1 MRPSDALPRRS
12 LVARLPEGVRLRNA
26 LRLQP
31 SAPADFDWTP
41 DRVPADFMVERG
53 RAPKRFARIVAQLD
67 IAHLPDWERARA
79 LAGHLVE
86 RAQDEGPIRA
96 DLLTTYRRIRSGY
109 GHCTDFAR
117 VYLAL
122 AHAAG
127 LFARQ
132 WAFTH
137 NGFGGNG
144 HVVVEVYDRQRAKWV
159 FLDVYNN
166 FFAVDEASGE
176 LLSALEFRDSILGL
190 RSSALIHRIGA
201 GRKGFVYHGKLLA
214 YYQRGAA
221 EWHLIWGNAVCSVER
236 NPLVRW
242 GLRVHPALGQGAAW
256 LCHRLPG
263 IRILETPDNRAAV
276 DALERLSRRLRIAG
290 VVLAAAA
297 LCVVI
302 ALALSLAGVW
312 P

>member
-1 MRPSDALPRRS
+1 MRPSDALPRKS
-12 LVARLPEGVRLRNA
+12 FAARLPEGVRLRNA

-31 SAPADFDWTP
+31 SVPADFDWTP
-41 DRVPADFMVERG
+41 DSVPADFMVERG
-53 RAPKRFARIVAQLD
+53 RAPARFERLVAQLGVTR
-67 IAHLPDWERARA
+67 LPDWERARA
-79 LAGHLVE
+79 LACHLVE
-86 RAQDEGPIRA
+86 RAQDKGQIRA
-96 DLLTTYRRIRSGY
+96 DLLTTYRRIRRGY
-109 GHCTDFAR
+109 GHCADFAR

-144 HVVVEVYDRQRAKWV
+144 HTVVEVYDAQRGKWV

-166 FFAVDEASGE
+166 FYAADEMTGE
-176 LLSALEFRDSILGL
+176 PLSALEFRDSILGL
-190 RSSALIHRIGA
+190 RGSPVIHRLGV
-201 GRKGFVYHGKLLA
+201 GRRGFIYHGKLLA

-221 EWHLIWGNAVCSVER
+221 EWHLVWGNAVCAAER

-256 LCHRLPG
+256 LCGRLPG
-263 IRILETPDNRAAV
+263 IRILVTPDNQEAV
-276 DALERLSRRLRIAG
+276 DALERLAGRLRVAG
-290 VVLAAAA
+290 YAACAGLSFVA
-297 LCVVI
+297 V
-302 ALALSLAGVW
+302 ALALAGVTR
-312 P
+312 